1 MSWKDILKE
10 DLSQLKE
17 SLERLEDITG
27 NENVDSMVELAEDIG
42 LKTYLRKNIKSYQ
55 KIIKDLEV
63 MIAGIPFSS
72 EPKRSDLLRK
82 KNAFERHLY
91 DLYQMQEK
99 LQ

>member
-17 SLERLEDITG
+17 SLERLEDRTG
-27 NENVDSMVELAEDIG
+27 DEYVDWSLELAEDIG
-42 LKTYLRKNIKSYQ
+42 LRTYLRKYIKSYQ
-55 KIIKDLEV
+55 KLIKDLESI
-63 MIAGIPFSS
+63 IAGVNSS
-72 EPKRSDLLRK
+72 EEPKRSNLLRK